1 MVQSAWDQVLGR
13 SVALLSVA
21 PCMSED
27 LTKSLARSSS
37 EKHATAAARCK
48 PIWLHQCRPPQMP
61 YYNSFSD
68 DVPPPLATGALTL
81 LTEGVATSFLHAG
94 TAVSLRSPLR
104 STCQESCFTQSP
116 PCSTCRE
123 SCFPQTPR
131 PIYMPGELFPSAPRL
146 IYMPGE
152 LFPSGPPPRST
163 CRVGCFFYFLCFFY
177 YAL

>member
-1 MVQSAWDQVLGR
+1 MQLQQLDASQSGYISAGPR
-13 SVALLSVA
+13 KCHNTILS
-21 PCMSED
+21 PTMS
-27 LTKSLARSSS
+27 
-37 EKHATAAARCK
+37 
-48 PIWLHQCRPPQMP
+48 
-61 YYNSFSD
+61 
-68 DVPPPLATGALTL
+68 PPPLATGALTL
-81 LTEGVATSFLHAG
+81 LTEGVATSYLHAG
-94 TAVSLRSPLR
+94 TAVSLRPPLR

-146 IYMPGE
+146 IYMPEE